1 MACRNT
7 VKNRKFSLRLGFKKN
22 LAQISQGFQGS
33 KILGHHDDDDDDDDS
48 CPLEAVKIDKTR
60 DQDLITILNGLVEE
74 ILGDI
79 KNKKAEFCMSL
90 TAQSIPVLIISLVD
104 YISDFF
110 VQDKDGFWNIERD
123 GDFRHNISKIKI
135 DLMKLLAAIVGK
147 NSLAKIQVFKG
158 NGGNHLVNLI
168 QKREISF
175 FNFILGLVNDEA
187 NIPAFINNLIFQQ
200 LLTVYCDTLDRL
212 V

>member
-1 MACRNT
+1 MAWRNT
-7 VKNRKFSLRLGFKKN
+7 VKNRKFSLRLDFKKN
-22 LAQISQGFQGS
+22 LAQISQGFRGS
-33 KILGHHDDDDDDDDS
+33 KILGHHDDDDDDDS
-48 CPLEAVKIDKTR
+48 CPLEAVKIDKTT
-60 DQDLITILNGLVEE
+60 DQDLITILNGLIEE

-79 KNKKAEFCMSL
+79 ENKKVEFCMSL

-110 VQDKDGFWNIERD
+110 VQDKDGFWNIDRN

-135 DLMKLLAAIVGK
+135 DLMKLLAAIVNK

>member
-7 VKNRKFSLRLGFKKN
+7 VKNRKFSLRLGFNKGFT
-22 LAQISQGFQGS
+22 QISQMVRGAKS
-33 KILGHHDDDDDDDDS
+33 LGHQDDDDEDDP
-48 CPLEAVKIDKTR
+48 CPLESVKIDKTT
-60 DQDLITILNGLVEE
+60 DQDLITILNELVKE

-79 KNKKAEFCMSL
+79 ENKKAKFCMSL

-110 VQDKDGFWNIERD
+110 VEDKHGFWNIKRNGEVKQK
-123 GDFRHNISKIKI
+123 ISKIKL
-135 DLMKLLAAIVGK
+135 DLMKVLAAIVGQ

-158 NGGNHLVNLI
+158 NGCRHLVNVI
-168 QKREISF
+168 QKREISV
-175 FNFILGLVNDEA
+175 FNFILRMVNDEA
-187 NIPAFINNLIFQQ
+187 NIPVFINNWIFLQ
-200 LLTVYCDTLDRL
+200 LLAVYCDTLDML